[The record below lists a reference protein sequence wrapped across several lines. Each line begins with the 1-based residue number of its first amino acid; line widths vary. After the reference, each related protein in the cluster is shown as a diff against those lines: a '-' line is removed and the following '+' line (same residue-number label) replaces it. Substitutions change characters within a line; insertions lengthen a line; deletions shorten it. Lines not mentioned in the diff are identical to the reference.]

1 MPKYTSNLKFTV
13 VRRFLLIFTVISIV
27 FCMALIPI
35 FAYLQNVFGK
45 LQLEKISQR
54 MNMGITQIENMV
66 SGVLNTSQTLSKDL
80 RFIPLYYRDPDYSN
94 IPTDIQIQLRKIFD
108 SLTAPLDNIATDA
121 VLLLDENVAVFPEK
135 AFWNN
140 MGTKFYPDFFCV
152 DDLSYQEWYELL
164 EENMGGFMPVH
175 HITAYEGEYDAIIY
189 AIRWGHSAYLYATLD
204 VTTLKNLLI
213 ADSEQSDCYFSL
225 TRTDGT
231 VLYSDLPETEQDF
244 RTLSS
249 HLSSGNI
256 DINIYIAKTLFYQKM
271 EPLYFFLM
279 LYGLSCLVLLVLI
292 ILTGTHLSSNP
303 ILGILT
309 ILESCRNIFNSDT
322 EGDGGMEAPGRRNDF
337 DYISNSIL
345 SADKHLE
352 QYQQLIDTQQ
362 KILQA
367 RFLEKA
373 INGQLTDPK
382 DVMQFHCY
390 FPDFP
395 SDGYYLLL
403 MRLQSNTDK
412 AEVSYNDPMLLLQTF
427 LQSELP
433 NAYQQQFSDYELI
446 LLITRKD
453 MQDYVKLLDFLV
465 DNINREEP
473 FYTIYCISSK
483 CCQTLE
489 NLPAAYRQLQSI
501 GDLPCSDIMKRVC
514 TVDDCVEIPAS
525 SFPMTELMTLY
536 TAISYGNVEVALGCL
551 TTFSEILKQNQNNAL
566 KRNVYEMIRTTL
578 TCIKTE
584 HPLQFMDDYI
594 PAYNERYTSHEE
606 DTLYH
611 QLADLIQK
619 FAEQIRQETHTNID
633 PFVQE
638 IIEYIDERYT
648 DCDLC
653 VTTLAS
659 HFDCSSSTIYKA
671 FKNAMNMTPVEYIEQ
686 KRMGRANELLAQ
698 KQKMVVEIAAEC
710 GYASLNSFYKAYKR
724 IYGHAPTRQGADA
737 E

>member
-1 MPKYTSNLKFTV
+1 MKGGILIKKIFLPKYTSNLKFTV

-27 FCMALIPI
+27 FCIALIPI

-54 MNMGITQIENMV
+54 MNMGIMQIENMV

-80 RFIPLYYRDPDYSN
+80 RFIPLCYRNPDYGN
-94 IPTDIQIQLRKIFD
+94 IATDVQIQLRKTFD
-108 SLTAPLDNIATDA
+108 SLTSPLDHIVTDT

-140 MGTKFYPDFFCV
+140 KGTRFYPDFFCV

-225 TRTDGT
+225 TCTDGT
-231 VLYSDLPETEQDF
+231 VLYSDLPEMEQDF

-322 EGDGGMEAPGRRNDF
+322 EVESGMKAPGMRNEF

-352 QYQQLIDTQQ
+352 QYQQLINTQQ

-373 INGQLTDPK
+373 INGQLTNPK
-382 DVMQFHCY
+382 DVIQFHSY

-395 SDGYYLLL
+395 SDGYHLLL
-403 MRLQSNTDK
+403 MRLQANTDE
-412 AEVSYNDPMLLLQTF
+412 AEASYNDPMLLLQTF

-433 NAYQQQFSDYELI
+433 ML
-446 LLITRKD
+446 
-453 MQDYVKLLDFLV
+453 
-465 DNINREEP
+465 
-473 FYTIYCISSK
+473 ISS
-483 CCQTLE
+483 
-489 NLPAAYRQLQSI
+489 
-501 GDLPCSDIMKRVC
+501 
-514 TVDDCVEIPAS
+514 S
-525 SFPMTELMTLY
+525 SATMSLY
-536 TAISYGNVEVALGCL
+536 C
-551 TTFSEILKQNQNNAL
+551 
-566 KRNVYEMIRTTL
+566 
-578 TCIKTE
+578 
-584 HPLQFMDDYI
+584 
-594 PAYNERYTSHEE
+594 
-606 DTLYH
+606 
-611 QLADLIQK
+611 
-619 FAEQIRQETHTNID
+619 
-633 PFVQE
+633 
-638 IIEYIDERYT
+638 
-648 DCDLC
+648 
-653 VTTLAS
+653 
-659 HFDCSSSTIYKA
+659 
-671 FKNAMNMTPVEYIEQ
+671 
-686 KRMGRANELLAQ
+686 
-698 KQKMVVEIAAEC
+698 
-710 GYASLNSFYKAYKR
+710 
-724 IYGHAPTRQGADA
+724 
-737 E
+737 